1 MGIYDLS
8 TIYMCRDEYTE
19 MPEKM
24 RLFYESLRRPNQKTN
39 TTSSTHPGQ
48 LSFNSFKKSSD
59 SMSYSKQIKLKK
71 EISVEDQMKY
81 DLTDF
86 TNKLNDSNYDKLFD
100 HCITQKYITTN
111 DTDTTKILFVNMMI
125 EVLIS
130 KVKVDSKFVK
140 LYARLSNDLCK
151 LLTSGSC
158 NFKTKLLKVCNETF
172 MAYVSNSNNKKME
185 MNSFIAYLSELFMID
200 TLTEKTMSQC
210 YKSLSQNRTPTN
222 TEMMIKMLQIIY
234 RKLSATAQT
243 SIQNQF
249 EQGVKEG
256 RYSFREQT
264 LLQELMSCDSVK

>member
-24 RLFYESLRRPNQKTN
+24 RLFYESLRRPNQKTSN
-39 TTSSTHPGQ
+39 TMSASQ
-48 LSFNSFKKSSD
+48 SSFNFFKKTAD
-59 SMSYSKQIKLKK
+59 GMSYSKQIKQKK

-100 HCITQKYITTN
+100 QFVTQKYNTTN
-111 DTDTTKILFVNMMI
+111 DTDITKILFANIMI

-151 LLTSGSC
+151 LFSSSSC

-172 MAYVSNSNNKKME
+172 MAYVNNSNNKKME
-185 MNSFIAYLSELFMID
+185 MNSFVAYLSELFMID

-210 YKSLSQNRTPTN
+210 YKSLVQNSTPTN
-222 TEMMIKMLQIIY
+222 TDMMIKMLQIIY
-234 RKLSATAQT
+234 HKLSATAQT
-243 SIQNQF
+243 HIQNQF
-249 EQGVKEG
+249 EQSAKEG

-264 LLQELMSCDSVK
+264 LLQELMSCDSTK

>member
-1 MGIYDLS
+1 MGIHDLS

-24 RLFYESLRRPNQKTN
+24 RLFYESLRRPNQKTSGA
-39 TTSSTHPGQ
+39 SSTHSSQP
-48 LSFNSFKKSSD
+48 SFNNFRKIAD
-59 SMSYSKQIKLKK
+59 GMSYSKQIKQKK
-71 EISVEDQMKY
+71 EISVEDQIKY

-100 HCITQKYITTN
+100 QYVTQKYTTTN
-111 DTDTTKILFVNMMI
+111 DEDTTKMLFVNMMI

-151 LLTSGSC
+151 FLTSI

-172 MAYVSNSNNKKME
+172 MAYVTNSNNKKME
-185 MNSFIAYLSELFMID
+185 MNSFVAFLSELFMID
-200 TLTEKTMSQC
+200 VLTEKTMSQC
-210 YKSLSQNRTPTN
+210 YKNLIQNRTPTN

-234 RKLSATAQT
+234 HKLSATAQT

-264 LLQELMSCDSVK
+264 LLQELMSCDSAK